1 MSMDSV
7 TSWFKPRSPQR
18 TAARELQEARR
29 MLLQAEQ
36 HLLHARMQ
44 ADYYRDLVAFLDT
57 VQESGVESVSDR
69 RRACASAGLRPPAC
83 AAGLETVPVV
93 PITPFAA

>member
-1 MSMDSV
+1 MGKRNEEGMSMDSV
-7 TSWFKPRSPQR
+7 TSWFQAEEPG

-44 ADYYRDLVAFLDT
+44 ADYYRDTVAFTDT
-57 VQESGVESVSDR
+57 VQESGWK
-69 RRACASAGLRPPAC
+69 A
-83 AAGLETVPVV
+83 
-93 PITPFAA
+93 